1 MRTEH
6 VSIPCLLSTGQRI
19 SSRYRWR
26 AANRGGRQASRPQAA
41 DGAGR
46 QYGRPWRREA
56 GRVAAGGC
64 GGEEA
69 RVIRVVASDLDGTLL
84 RSDLTV
90 SERTRAAIHEA
101 RRAGVTFVAVTG
113 RPPRSVR
120 SLNERIGLEGIA
132 ICANGALVYD
142 LDTDTIQDQ
151 TPLAAEVALRIV
163 RGLREAAPGVAFAW
177 EDAEGF
183 SCEPAWGRDPMTPER
198 TGSGDPLELIHV
210 PLLKV
215 LARHPDL
222 DFDELADRA
231 RRVAGD
237 EAVVTW
243 STRQVV
249 EVSAAGVTKAFALV
263 RVCDRLG
270 VVPAEVI
277 AIGDMPNDLTMFAW
291 AGRGVAVANAGP
303 EVLAAADEVTASNED
318 DGVALVLERLLALR
332 DSGPRAAA
340 PRARGG

>member
-1 MRTEH
+1 
-6 VSIPCLLSTGQRI
+6 
-19 SSRYRWR
+19 
-26 AANRGGRQASRPQAA
+26 
-41 DGAGR
+41 
-46 QYGRPWRREA
+46 
-56 GRVAAGGC
+56 
-64 GGEEA
+64 
-69 RVIRVVASDLDGTLL
+69 VIRVVASDLDGTLL

-163 RGLREAAPGVAFAW
+163 HGLREAAPGVAFAW
-177 EDAEGF
+177 EDADGF
-183 SCEPAWGRDPMTPER
+183 SSEPAWGRDPMTPER

-249 EVSAAGVTKAFALV
+249 EVSAAGVTKAFALE
-263 RVCDRLG
+263 RVCDRLD
-270 VVPAEVI
+270 VAPAEVI

-318 DGVALVLERLLALR
+318 DGVALVLERLLASR

>member
-19 SSRYRWR
+19 SSRYRWW

-90 SERTRAAIHEA
+90 SERTRAALHEA

-113 RPPRSVR
+113 RAPRS
-120 SLNERIGLEGIA
+120 
-132 ICANGALVYD
+132 
-142 LDTDTIQDQ
+142 
-151 TPLAAEVALRIV
+151 V

-177 EDAEGF
+177 EDADGF
-183 SCEPAWGRDPMTPER
+183 SSEPAWGRDPMTPER